1 MPVCKKGYQKLV
13 NKMLLADDS
22 LAHSAGDK
30 IHKVTLACHQIIQFA
45 YIYGFVHSEVMMTVI
60 SYI

>member
-1 MPVCKKGYQKLV
+1 
-13 NKMLLADDS
+13 MLLADDS